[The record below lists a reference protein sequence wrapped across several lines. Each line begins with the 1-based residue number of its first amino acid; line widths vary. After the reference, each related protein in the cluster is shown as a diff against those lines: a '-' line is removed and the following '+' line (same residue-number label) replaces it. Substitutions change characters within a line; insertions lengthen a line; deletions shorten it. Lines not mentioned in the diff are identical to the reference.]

1 MAFRKTTQK
10 ENIMNKFYT
19 HYDQLPIVL
28 NADQLAQ
35 ALGISRA
42 NAYQLMHAKGFPTLR
57 IGKRMLVPKD
67 KFLEWLDSKAE
78 KGLW

>member
-1 MAFRKTTQK
+1 MTKL
-10 ENIMNKFYT
+10 YT

-28 NADQLAQ
+28 NADQLAP
-35 ALGISRA
+35 ARGSSRA
-42 NAYQLMHAKGFPTLR
+42 NAYQLMHSKGFPTIR

>member
-1 MAFRKTTQK
+1 MKT
-10 ENIMNKFYT
+10 MYT
-19 HYDQLPIVL
+19 SIDQLPIVL
-28 NADQLAQ
+28 TADQLAQ

-42 NAYQLMHAKGFPTLR
+42 GAYQLMHSKGFPTLR